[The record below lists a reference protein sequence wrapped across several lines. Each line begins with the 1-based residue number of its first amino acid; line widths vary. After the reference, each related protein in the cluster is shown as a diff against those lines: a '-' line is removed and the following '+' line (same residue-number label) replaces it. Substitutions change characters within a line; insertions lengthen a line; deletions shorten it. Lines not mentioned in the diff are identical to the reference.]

1 MAKQSFLKDESGEIF
16 SPLVST
22 ASIYDKNLSQTLG
35 GKLDADLFWGSETIF
50 YGDATSVSMNAN
62 SFNWVLPT
70 NIHFVILSI
79 FFVR

>member
-35 GKLDADLFWGSETIF
+35 GKLDDDLFWGSETIF
-50 YGDATSVSMNAN
+50 LRRCY
-62 SFNWVLPT
+62 F
-70 NIHFVILSI
+70 SI
-79 FFVR
+79 NEC